1 MAISPQTL
9 AFVFGLLGN
18 IISFMVFLAPLPTF
32 YKIYKKKSAEGYQSV
47 PYVVALFSAMLWIY
61 YALLKTNATFLITIN
76 SFGCV
81 IETLYILLFIFYAPT
96 KLRFQTAKVI
106 LLLNVLGFGL
116 MLALTMVLAKGEKRL
131 KVLGWICLVFN
142 LSVFAAPL
150 FIMGKVIKT
159 KSVEYMPFALSFFL
173 TLNAVMWFFYG
184 LLLKDYYIALP
195 NVVGFVFG
203 IIQMILY
210 VIFKNC
216 GANKGNN
223 NIPIKDQAAAVAK
236 PPQLHELSEQIID
249 AVKLGTMV
257 CTELNPVAVLQPN
270 VDVVDVVVEAVIDN
284 IQKKKDQDIIT
295 N

>member
-1 MAISPQTL
+1 ML
-9 AFVFGLLGN
+9 N
-18 IISFMVFLAPLPTF
+18 IIYYCCSPTF

-61 YALLKTNATFLITIN
+61 YALLKSNATFLITIN

-96 KLRFQTAKVI
+96 KLRVRVIDPIIIIFNLISLFRFVIYIFNLVQFQTAKVL

-150 FIMGKVIKT
+150 FIMVI
-159 KSVEYMPFALSFFL
+159 
-173 TLNAVMWFFYG
+173 
-184 LLLKDYYIALP
+184 YI
-195 NVVGFVFG
+195 
-203 IIQMILY
+203 Y
-210 VIFKNC
+210 
-216 GANKGNN
+216 
-223 NIPIKDQAAAVAK
+223 
-236 PPQLHELSEQIID
+236 
-249 AVKLGTMV
+249 
-257 CTELNPVAVLQPN
+257 
-270 VDVVDVVVEAVIDN
+270 
-284 IQKKKDQDIIT
+284 T

>member
-81 IETLYILLFIFYAPT
+81 IESLYILLFIIYAPT

-106 LLLNVLGFGL
+106 FLLNVLGFGL
-116 MLALTMVLAKGEKRL
+116 MLALTLVLAKGEKRL

-210 VIFKNC
+210 VIVKHI
-216 GANKGNN
+216 GNKSR
-223 NIPIKDQAAAVAK
+223 IPVKDEKAAA

-257 CTELNPVAVLQPN
+257 CTELNPVPVTVLQPN
-270 VDVVDVVVEAVIDN
+270 MDVVDAVVEAVIDN

>member
-1 MAISPQTL
+1 MQ
-9 AFVFGLLGN
+9 
-18 IISFMVFLAPLPTF
+18 
-32 YKIYKKKSAEGYQSV
+32 
-47 PYVVALFSAMLWIY
+47 
-61 YALLKTNATFLITIN
+61 
-76 SFGCV
+76 
-81 IETLYILLFIFYAPT
+81 
-96 KLRFQTAKVI
+96 
-106 LLLNVLGFGL
+106 
-116 MLALTMVLAKGEKRL
+116 
-131 KVLGWICLVFN
+131 
-142 LSVFAAPL
+142 
-150 FIMGKVIKT
+150 GKVIKT

-210 VIFKNC
+210 VIVKHI
-216 GANKGNN
+216 GNKSR
-223 NIPIKDQAAAVAK
+223 IPVKDEKAAA

-257 CTELNPVAVLQPN
+257 CTELNPVPVTVLQPN
-270 VDVVDVVVEAVIDN
+270 MDVVDAVVEAVIDN

>member
-1 MAISPQTL
+1 
-9 AFVFGLLGN
+9 
-18 IISFMVFLAPLPTF
+18 MVFLAPLPTF

-61 YALLKTNATFLITIN
+61 YALLKSNATFLITIN

-96 KLRFQTAKVI
+96 KLRFQTAKVL

-210 VIFKNC
+210 VIFKN
-216 GANKGNN
+216 AKPT
-223 NIPIKDQAAAVAK
+223 NIPIKDQEGAK
-236 PPQLHELSEQIID
+236 PQLHELSEQIID

-270 VDVVDVVVEAVIDN
+270 IDVVDVVVEAVIDN
-284 IQKKKDQDIIT
+284 IQKKKDQDMIIT

>member
-1 MAISPQTL
+1 MAIPPQTL

-32 YKIYKKKSAEGYQSV
+32 YKIYKKKSAEGYQSL

-81 IETLYILLFIFYAPT
+81 IETLYILLFMFYAPT
-96 KLRFQTAKVI
+96 KLRFQTAKLVVV
-106 LLLNVLGFGL
+106 LNVLGFGV
-116 MLALTMVLAKGEKRL
+116 MLALTLLLAKGEKRL

-210 VIFKNC
+210 VIFKN
-216 GANKGNN
+216 AKKG
-223 NIPIKDQAAAVAK
+223 IPVKEEQQPKAQ
-236 PPQLHELSEQIID
+236 QLHQLSEQIMD

-257 CTELNPVAVLQPN
+257 CTELSPVGVLQPSME
-270 VDVVDVVVEAVIDN
+270 VVDVVVEAVMDN
-284 IQKKKDQDIIT
+284 IQKKKEEIT
-295 N
+295 S

>member
-1 MAISPQTL
+1 MAISSQTL

-61 YALLKTNATFLITIN
+61 YALLKSNATFLITIN

-96 KLRFQTAKVI
+96 KLRFQTAKVL

-203 IIQMILY
+203 IIQMVLY
-210 VIFKNC
+210 VIFKN
-216 GANKGNN
+216 AKPT
-223 NIPIKDQAAAVAK
+223 NIPIKDQEAAK
-236 PPQLHELSEQIID
+236 PQLHELSEQIID

-270 VDVVDVVVEAVIDN
+270 IDVVEVVVEAVIDN

>member
-1 MAISPQTL
+1 MPISSQAL

-18 IISFMVFLAPLPTF
+18 VISFMVFLAPLPTF
-32 YKIYKKKSAEGYQSV
+32 YKIYKKKSAEGYQSL

-76 SFGCV
+76 SFGCL
-81 IETLYILLFIFYAPT
+81 IETLYIFLFIFYAPT
-96 KLRFQTAKVI
+96 KLRSQTARLLV
-106 LLLNVLGFGL
+106 LLNVLGFGV
-116 MLALTMVLAKGEKRL
+116 MLALTLVLAKGERRL

-142 LSVFAAPL
+142 LTVFAAPL

-203 IIQMILY
+203 IIQMILFM
-210 VIFKNC
+210 IFKN
-216 GANKGNN
+216 AKKS
-223 NIPIKDQAAAVAK
+223 IPINEEPK
-236 PPQLHELSEQIID
+236 PQLHQLSEQIMD
-249 AVKLGTMV
+249 VVKLGTMV
-257 CTELNPVAVLQPN
+257 CTELSPVAVLQPN
-270 VDVVDVVVEAVIDN
+270 MEVVVEAVIDN
-284 IQKKKDQDIIT
+284 IQNKQQLIK
-295 N
+295 